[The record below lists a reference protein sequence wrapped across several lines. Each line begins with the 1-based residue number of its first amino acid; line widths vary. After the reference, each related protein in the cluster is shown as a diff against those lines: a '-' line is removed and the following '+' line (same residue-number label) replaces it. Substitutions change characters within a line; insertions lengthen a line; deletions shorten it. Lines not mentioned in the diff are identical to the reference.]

1 MTTESAYGNACAD
14 SPELG
19 SPISPLGDRIVIL
32 PNDEGEQMYGNI
44 VVPDMGKDRPDFGN
58 VLAVGPG
65 RYDNNGN
72 LIPVRVEVG
81 QKVIMPKYG
90 ANTVEIEGE
99 EYVLASETEIL
110 GFIN

>member
-1 MTTESAYGNACAD
+1 MKC
-14 SPELG
+14 L
-19 SPISPLGDRIVIL
+19 ISPLGDKIVIL

-44 VVPDMGKDRPDFGN
+44 VVPDMGKDRPDFGT

-65 RYDNNGN
+65 RYDTNGN
-72 LIPVRVEVG
+72 LIPTCLEIG

-99 EYVLASETEIL
+99 EYVLAAESEIL
-110 GFIN
+110 GIIN

>member
-1 MTTESAYGNACAD
+1 MENTPITPLSDRVLIKPIEEEEST
-14 SPELG
+14 
-19 SPISPLGDRIVIL
+19 
-32 PNDEGEQMYGNI
+32 YGNI
-44 VVPDMGKDRPDFGN
+44 VVPDMGKDRPDFGI

-72 LIPVRVEVG
+72 LIPTGLKTG

-110 GFIN
+110 GFVN

>member
-1 MTTESAYGNACAD
+1 MENIPITPLADRVLIQPIEAEEST
-14 SPELG
+14 
-19 SPISPLGDRIVIL
+19 
-32 PNDEGEQMYGNI
+32 YGNI

-72 LIPVRVEVG
+72 LVPMRVE
-81 QKVIMPKYG
+81 VIMPKYG

>member
-1 MTTESAYGNACAD
+1 MENIPITPLAD
-14 SPELG
+14 RVL
-19 SPISPLGDRIVIL
+19 IL
-32 PNDEGEQMYGNI
+32 PIEAEESTYGNI

-90 ANTVEIEGE
+90 ANTVDIEGE

-110 GFIN
+110 GFVN

>member
-1 MTTESAYGNACAD
+1 MENTPITPLADRVLIKPIEAEEST
-14 SPELG
+14 
-19 SPISPLGDRIVIL
+19 
-32 PNDEGEQMYGNI
+32 YGNI
-44 VVPDMGKDRPDFGN
+44 VVPDMGKDRPDFGT

-72 LIPVRVEVG
+72 LIPTGLKTV

-99 EYVLASETEIL
+99 EYVLAAESEIL
-110 GFIN
+110 GIIN

>member
-1 MTTESAYGNACAD
+1 MENTPITPLADRVLIKPIEEEEST
-14 SPELG
+14 
-19 SPISPLGDRIVIL
+19 
-32 PNDEGEQMYGNI
+32 YGNI
-44 VVPDMGKDRPDFGN
+44 VVPDMGKDRPDFGT

-72 LIPVRVEVG
+72 LIPTSLKAG

-99 EYVLASETEIL
+99 EYVLASESEIL
-110 GFIN
+110 GIIN

>member
-1 MTTESAYGNACAD
+1 MKMENTPITPLAD
-14 SPELG
+14 RVLIK
-19 SPISPLGDRIVIL
+19 PI
-32 PNDEGEQMYGNI
+32 EGEESTYGSI

-72 LIPVRVEVG
+72 LIPIRVEVG

-110 GFIN
+110 GIIN

>member
-1 MTTESAYGNACAD
+1 MENIPITPLADRVLIQPIEAEEST
-14 SPELG
+14 
-19 SPISPLGDRIVIL
+19 
-32 PNDEGEQMYGNI
+32 YGNI
-44 VVPDMGKDRPDFGN
+44 VVPDMGKDRAALGN

-110 GFIN
+110 GIIN

>member
-1 MTTESAYGNACAD
+1 MENIPITPLADRVLIKPIEAEEST
-14 SPELG
+14 
-19 SPISPLGDRIVIL
+19 
-32 PNDEGEQMYGNI
+32 YGNI
-44 VVPDMGKDRPDFGN
+44 VVPDMGKDKPDFGT

-72 LIPVRVEVG
+72 LIPVRVKVE

-99 EYVLASETEIL
+99 EYVLASEAEIL
-110 GFIN
+110 GIIN

>member
-1 MTTESAYGNACAD
+1 MENIPITPLADRVLIQPIEAEEST
-14 SPELG
+14 
-19 SPISPLGDRIVIL
+19 
-32 PNDEGEQMYGNI
+32 YGNI
-44 VVPDMGKDRPDFGN
+44 VVPDMGKDRPDFGHI
-58 VLAVGPG
+58 LAVGPG

-72 LIPVRVEVG
+72 LVPVRVKVG

>member
-1 MTTESAYGNACAD
+1 MENIPITTLADRVLIQPIEAEEST
-14 SPELG
+14 
-19 SPISPLGDRIVIL
+19 
-32 PNDEGEQMYGNI
+32 YGNI

-72 LIPVRVEVG
+72 LIPIRVKVG

>member
-1 MTTESAYGNACAD
+1 MENIPITPLADRVLIQPIEAEEST
-14 SPELG
+14 
-19 SPISPLGDRIVIL
+19 
-32 PNDEGEQMYGNI
+32 YGNI
-44 VVPDMGKDRPDFGN
+44 VVPDMGKDRPDFGT

-65 RYDNNGN
+65 RYNSNGN
-72 LIPVRVEVG
+72 LIPVRVKVG

>member
-1 MTTESAYGNACAD
+1 MENIPITPLADRVLIQPIEVEEST
-14 SPELG
+14 
-19 SPISPLGDRIVIL
+19 
-32 PNDEGEQMYGNI
+32 YGNI

-72 LIPVRVEVG
+72 LVPVRVEVG

-90 ANTVEIEGE
+90 ANTVEVEGK

>member
-1 MTTESAYGNACAD
+1 MENIPITPLADRVLIQPIEAEEST
-14 SPELG
+14 
-19 SPISPLGDRIVIL
+19 
-32 PNDEGEQMYGNI
+32 YGNI

-90 ANTVEIEGE
+90 ANTVEIECE

-110 GFIN
+110 GIIN

>member
-1 MTTESAYGNACAD
+1 MENIPITPLADRVLIKPIEAEEST
-14 SPELG
+14 
-19 SPISPLGDRIVIL
+19 
-32 PNDEGEQMYGNI
+32 YGNI

-58 VLAVGPG
+58 VLSVGPG

-72 LIPVRVEVG
+72 LIPMRVKVG

-99 EYVLASETEIL
+99 EYILAAETEIL
-110 GFIN
+110 GTIN